1 MFYPCRSSGILGARS
16 FARPIFFLNFAD
28 IMTLTHHLINIRRH
42 ASIPGIIAGLTLIVL
57 TGMLSSCFTGVEGT
71 KTISLSREDRKT
83 IKPSKE
89 ENFFRPVE
97 GEPLSKWEKG
107 RPFIAADNRTLI
119 IFDQEG
125 LPLDPEEVGL
135 GGKMLF
141 FEGVSQRIAADG
153 SKKAVLE
160 FSQGD
165 KTYRFNTGKNMSEA
179 EESFRSDMI
188 PMMIDL
194 KMVNSARSL
203 LEGMQLWTKSALWYD
218 DQGERIIGKKYVP
231 VIVDDVMPGNLVFP
245 IKVKFHEPDGKTAW
259 AMLNFGTR
267 ESRSF
272 ENIFSLSDIRERYPN
287 IEDENWALICAG
299 KVAKGMTKDECKL
312 ALGNPKE
319 VDSGRDYT
327 QTLDLWQYPDGTV
340 LWFEAGI
347 LTGYR
352 R

>member
-1 MFYPCRSSGILGARS
+1 MTTHLKNIHGRVGSRAIL
-16 FARPIFFLNFAD
+16 P
-28 IMTLTHHLINIRRH
+28 
-42 ASIPGIIAGLTLIVL
+42 TLILLVM

-89 ENFFRPVE
+89 ETFFQPVE

-125 LPLDPEEVGL
+125 LPLDPDEVGL

-141 FEGVSQRIAADG
+141 FEGVTPRMAADG
-153 SKKAVLE
+153 SEKAVLE

-165 KTYRFNTGKNMSEA
+165 KRYHFNTGKKFA
-179 EESFRSDMI
+179 EVEDSFRSDMI

-194 KMVNSARSL
+194 KMVNSARTL
-203 LEGMQLWTKSALWYD
+203 LEGMKLWTKSALWYD
-218 DQGERIIGKKYVP
+218 EQGERITGKKYVP
-231 VIVDDVMPGNLVFP
+231 VTIDDVTPGNLVFP

-259 AMLNFGTR
+259 AMLNFGIR
-267 ESRSF
+267 ESRCF
-272 ENIFSLSDIRERYPN
+272 ENIFSLSDIREKYPN

-299 KVAKGMTKDECKL
+299 KVAKGMTKEECKL

-340 LWFEAGI
+340 LWFEAGV
-347 LTGYR
+347 LTGFR